1 MEKKSLETR
10 LKQIEEGLPGD
21 IDVLAVLVKRLEDMP
36 IRSYMAGFPDETQT
50 LKCYLKLSEEEFAG
64 FTYREIVE
72 LVAEYYHNSETY
84 EIGKLAMQ
92 TLAKPLSVYA

>member
-1 MEKKSLETR
+1 MERKSLETR

-21 IDVLAVLVKRLEDMP
+21 IDVLVVQVKRLENMP
-36 IRSYMAGFPDETQT
+36 IRSYMAGFPAETQT
-50 LKCYLKLSEEEFAG
+50 LKCYLKLSEEEVTD

-72 LVAEYYHNSETY
+72 LVTEYYHNSETH